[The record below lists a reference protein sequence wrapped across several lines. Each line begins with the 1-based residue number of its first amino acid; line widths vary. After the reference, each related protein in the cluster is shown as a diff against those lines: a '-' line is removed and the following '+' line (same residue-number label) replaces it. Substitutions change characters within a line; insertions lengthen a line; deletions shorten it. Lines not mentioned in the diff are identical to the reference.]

1 MADLLFSWPD
11 LEQNIMDGDVGYLH
25 AELAKFNE
33 YKERSPE
40 FIWLV
45 RLEDKRVWLLGK
57 LKITSMRPSNF
68 PNKHHSQFIFYNP
81 SESFFFRD
89 VEAIQETTQETLDVA
104 CKVMQKRNMQGVGSL
119 DVLEPPKQRELERL
133 TKNSASISFDEF
145 KQKLL
150 DGRISSPP
158 YRRGSAKKS
167 TRAGSISVKNA
178 PNKLTPGAGENS
190 IPQTIT
196 IEEHH
201 KSAGADST
209 FYGMSTALSSPDFN
223 EGATPLDHDDELL
236 VPPITANDQETLER
250 DTPSLKTDERE
261 AVVKVRFGQ
270 GGFRELLLNYKTHGE
285 KCWMSG
291 IEGKR
296 LLIASHIKP
305 WSHCKEEPDSRG
317 NPDNGLLLSALWDTV
332 FDAGLISFDDDYK
345 VVASSEL
352 SESALCALNL
362 SEHTS
367 LPEMFRTEGRKGYL
381 AYHRAKVFESWN
393 KAEPKTDLS

>member
-1 MADLLFSWPD
+1 MHKQQLAAKSAIDFIYDTQLQRPTLKLREKNNRERTKAQLF
-11 LEQNIMDGDVGYLH
+11 
-25 AELAKFNE
+25 F
-33 YKERSPE
+33 
-40 FIWLV
+40 
-45 RLEDKRVWLLGK
+45 
-57 LKITSMRPSNF
+57 
-68 PNKHHSQFIFYNP
+68 
-81 SESFFFRD
+81 
-89 VEAIQETTQETLDVA
+89 
-104 CKVMQKRNMQGVGSL
+104 VGS
-119 DVLEPPKQRELERL
+119 REKELYIVVGNHVDALSSRILIEHPL
-133 TKNSASISFDEF
+133 TIAIHGVSSAPNA
-145 KQKLL
+145 
-150 DGRISSPP
+150 SP
-158 YRRGSAKKS
+158 YKGSP
-167 TRAGSISVKNA
+167 VKNA
-178 PNKLTPGAGENS
+178 ATGRRISIQNQHTVYVETTDALAKLLVWYS
-190 IPQTIT
+190 DS
-196 IEEHH
+196 EESNEE
-201 KSAGADST
+201 SAEST
-209 FYGMSTALSSPDFN
+209 FYGKATKPSSPNSDKEQVSPTFSSVQR
-223 EGATPLDHDDELL
+223 GT
-236 VPPITANDQETLER
+236 ITANDQETLER

-332 FDAGLISFDDDYK
+332 FDAGLISFDADYK

-352 SESALCALNL
+352 SESARCALNL